1 MATTNFYWASQT
13 AITLTSTGGS
23 TTNGS
28 YTAAG
33 TDLDVRSG
41 GNASLLTDFD
51 FLLICQVATAT
62 GIALGTI
69 MADLYALPKLDGT
82 NLPQIDTASAAAYAP
97 NNFRVGSFIAAKI
110 LTTSTDTYFAI
121 TGVLL
126 KPNLYTLAIINR
138 CGQTISAN
146 WTLKAYC
153 TNMTG
158 V

>member
-1 MATTNFYWASQT
+1 MATVNFYWATQT
-13 AITLTSTGGS
+13 AVTLTTAGASTADGTYG
-23 TTNGS
+23 
-28 YTAAG
+28 AAG
-33 TDLDVRSG
+33 TDLDVRSA
-41 GNASLLTDFD
+41 GNASLLTDAD

-62 GIALGTI
+62 GIVAGKV
-69 MADLYALPKLDGT
+69 MADLYALPKLDAT
-82 NLPQIDTASAAAYAP
+82 NLPQIDTTSSSSYAP
-97 NNFRVGSFIAAKI
+97 PNHRIGSFYAAKAPS
-110 LTTSTDTYFAI
+110 TNTDTYFAI

-153 TNMTG
+153 TDLQG